1 MNYFLSFNEIVP
13 NLFLLLN
20 RYDKVNSISIDNIN
34 KYGSEI
40 ANYLESNG
48 YKVLLLLNK
57 ELLNQFIF
65 NNKNYFRLINKDD
78 KVALALNNG
87 FPIEELN
94 MINKIL
100 PNDILFLMNNEE
112 IINKIFKSNQKLLEK
127 SRF

>member
-40 ANYLESNG
+40 ANYLESNE
-48 YKVLLLLNK
+48 YRVLLVLNK

-94 MINKIL
+94 MINKRL

-112 IINKIFKSNQKLLEK
+112 IINKIFKSNQKVLEK

>member
-40 ANYLESNG
+40 VNYLESNG
-48 YKVLLLLNK
+48 YKVLLVLNRK
-57 ELLNQFIF
+57 LLNQFIF

-78 KVALALNNG
+78 NVALALNNG

-94 MINKIL
+94 MINKRL

-112 IINKIFKSNQKLLEK
+112 IINKIFKSNQKVLEK

>member
-40 ANYLESNG
+40 VNFLESNG
-48 YKVLLLLNK
+48 YKVLLVLNRK
-57 ELLNQFIF
+57 LLNQFIF

-94 MINKIL
+94 MINKRL

-112 IINKIFKSNQKLLEK
+112 IINKIFKSNQKVLEK

>member
-40 ANYLESNG
+40 VNFLENNG
-48 YKVLLLLNK
+48 YRVLLVLNN
-57 ELLNQFIF
+57 ELLNQFVF

-112 IINKIFKSNQKLLEK
+112 IINKIFKSNQKVLEK

>member
-1 MNYFLSFNEIVP
+1 MNYFISFEEIVP
-13 NLFLLLN
+13 NLFILLN
-20 RYDKVNSISIDNIN
+20 KYDSVNSISIEDIN

-40 ANYLESNG
+40 VNYLESNG
-48 YKVLLLLNK
+48 YRVLLVLNK

-78 KVALALNNG
+78 KTALTLNNG
-87 FPIEELN
+87 ISVEELN
-94 MINKIL
+94 MINKRL

-112 IINKIFKSNQKLLEK
+112 IINKIFKSNQKVLEK

>member
-34 KYGSEI
+34 KYGNEI
-40 ANYLESNG
+40 VNFLENNG
-48 YKVLLLLNK
+48 YRVLLVLNK

-78 KVALALNNG
+78 KVSLALNNEIS
-87 FPIEELN
+87 IEELN
-94 MINKIL
+94 MINKRL

-112 IINKIFKSNQKLLEK
+112 IINKIFKSNQKVLEK